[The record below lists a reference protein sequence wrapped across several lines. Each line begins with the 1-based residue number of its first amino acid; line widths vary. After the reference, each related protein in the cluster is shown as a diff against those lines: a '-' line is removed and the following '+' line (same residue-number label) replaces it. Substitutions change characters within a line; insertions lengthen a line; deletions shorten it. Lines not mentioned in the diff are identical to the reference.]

1 MKTIRECA
9 EICNCSKT
17 SITRLIKQLN
27 ITTIQDKNR
36 LLVSDED
43 TKKLQQHVGNIAP
56 NATQTAPDEIKI
68 AQKIETSIPENAPQ
82 QVETAPN
89 KMKTRTKIAPNTPE
103 TETQHAKTA
112 PNKTKTATKIA
123 PNTLEIETQQAKNAP
138 NETKTA
144 TKIETNAPENATQQ
158 AKNAPNC
165 TKTHQIET
173 ENATFNTNRNT
184 TSNADIIS
192 IYCETIELLKEQ
204 LKQKDKQIQSLQE
217 ENKLLIQSN
226 AFSLKQL
233 EEKNKAEAI
242 QKQEQ
247 EPDIKVYVEKSKAAP
262 SQEVVKKKK
271 KFILS
276 WFNKS

>member
-1 MKTIRECA
+1 MKTIKELAQMCG
-9 EICNCSKT
+9 CSKT
-17 SITRLIKQLN
+17 TINRLIRQLN

-43 TKKLQQHVGNIAP
+43 TKKLKQHIVNIAP
-56 NATQTAPDEIKI
+56 NAIQNAPDEIKI
-68 AQKIETSIPENAPQ
+68 APKIETSIPENA
-82 QVETAPN
+82 
-89 KMKTRTKIAPNTPE
+89 
-103 TETQHAKTA
+103 
-112 PNKTKTATKIA
+112 
-123 PNTLEIETQQAKNAP
+123 TQQAKNAT

-158 AKNAPNC
+158 AKNAPNRNKIAPNC
-165 TKTHQIET
+165 TKTHQTDTIKT
-173 ENATFNTNRNT
+173 AANI
-184 TSNADIIS
+184 DIVS
-192 IYCETIELLKEQ
+192 IYCETIEILKEQ

-226 AFSLKQL
+226 AFALKQL
-233 EEKNKAEAI
+233 EEKNEAEAI

-262 SQEVVKKKK
+262 PQEVVKKKK

>member
-1 MKTIRECA
+1 MKTIKELAQMCG
-9 EICNCSKT
+9 CSKT
-17 SITRLIKQLN
+17 TINRLIRQLN

-43 TKKLQQHVGNIAP
+43 TKKLKQHIVNIAP
-56 NATQTAPDEIKI
+56 NAIQNAPDEIKI
-68 AQKIETSIPENAPQ
+68 APKIETSIPENATQ
-82 QVETAPN
+82 Q
-89 KMKTRTKIAPNTPE
+89 
-103 TETQHAKTA
+103 AKNAT
-112 PNKTKTATKIA
+112 NETKTATKIETNA
-123 PNTLEIETQQAKNAP
+123 PENATQQAKTAP
-138 NETKTA
+138 DKTKTA

-158 AKNAPNC
+158 AKNAPNRNKIAPNC
-165 TKTHQIET
+165 TKTHQTDTIKT
-173 ENATFNTNRNT
+173 AANI
-184 TSNADIIS
+184 DIVS
-192 IYCETIELLKEQ
+192 IYCETIEILKEQ

-226 AFSLKQL
+226 AFALKQL
-233 EEKNKAEAI
+233 EEKNEAEAI

-262 SQEVVKKKK
+262 PQEVVKKKK

>member
-1 MKTIRECA
+1 MKTIKELAQMCG
-9 EICNCSKT
+9 CSKT
-17 SITRLIKQLN
+17 TINRFIRQLN

-68 AQKIETSIPENAPQ
+68 APKIETSITENAP
-82 QVETAPN
+82 
-89 KMKTRTKIAPNTPE
+89 
-103 TETQHAKTA
+103 
-112 PNKTKTATKIA
+112 
-123 PNTLEIETQQAKNAP
+123 QQAKNAP
-138 NETKTA
+138 NRN
-144 TKIETNAPENATQQ
+144 KI
-158 AKNAPNC
+158 APNC
-165 TKTHQIET
+165 TKTQQIET
-173 ENATFNTNRNT
+173 IKAAANI
-184 TSNADIIS
+184 DIVS
-192 IYCETIELLKEQ
+192 IYYETIEILKKQ

-226 AFSLKQL
+226 AFALKQL
-233 EEKNKAEAI
+233 EEKNEAEAI

-262 SQEVVKKKK
+262 PQEVVKKEK

>member
-1 MKTIRECA
+1 MKTIK
-9 EICNCSKT
+9 EIAQMCDCSKT
-17 SITRLIKQLN
+17 TINRLIRQLN
-27 ITTIQDKNR
+27 ITTVQDKNR

-68 AQKIETSIPENAPQ
+68 APKIETSITENAPQ

-89 KMKTRTKIAPNTPE
+89 K
-103 TETQHAKTA
+103 
-112 PNKTKTATKIA
+112 TKTATKI
-123 PNTLEIETQQAKNAP
+123 
-138 NETKTA
+138 
-144 TKIETNAPENATQQ
+144 ATQQ
-158 AKNAPNC
+158 AKNAPNRNKIAPNC
-165 TKTHQIET
+165 TKTQQIET
-173 ENATFNTNRNT
+173 IKAAANI
-184 TSNADIIS
+184 DIVS
-192 IYCETIELLKEQ
+192 IYYETIEILKEQ

-226 AFSLKQL
+226 AFALKQL
-233 EEKNKAEAI
+233 EEKNEAEAI

-262 SQEVVKKKK
+262 PQEVVKKKK

>member
-1 MKTIRECA
+1 MKTIKELA
-9 EICNCSKT
+9 QMCNCSKT
-17 SITRLIKQLN
+17 TINRLIRQLN
-27 ITTIQDKNR
+27 ITTMQDKNR

-43 TKKLQQHVGNIAP
+43 AEKLQQYVVNDVVNNAP
-56 NATQTAPDEIKI
+56 NATQTAPNEIKI
-68 AQKIETSIPENAPQ
+68 APKIETSIPENAPQ
-82 QVETAPN
+82 QVETATN
-89 KMKTRTKIAPNTPE
+89 K
-103 TETQHAKTA
+103 
-112 PNKTKTATKIA
+112 
-123 PNTLEIETQQAKNAP
+123 
-138 NETKTA
+138 TKTA

-158 AKNAPNC
+158 AKNAPNRNKIAPNC
-165 TKTHQIET
+165 TKTQHIET

-184 TSNADIIS
+184 TPNADIIS

-247 EPDIKVYVEKSKAAP
+247 EPDIKVYVEKSKEAP
-262 SQEVVKKKK
+262 PQEVVKKKK

-276 WFNKS
+276 WFK

>member
-1 MKTIRECA
+1 MKTIKELA
-9 EICNCSKT
+9 QICNCSKT
-17 SITRLIKQLN
+17 TISRLIRQLN
-27 ITTIQDKNR
+27 ITTVRDKNR

-43 TKKLQQHVGNIAP
+43 TKKLQQHIENIAS
-56 NATQTAPDEIKI
+56 NTIQNAPDEIKI
-68 AQKIETSIPENAPQ
+68 APKIATSIPENATQ
-82 QVETAPN
+82 QV
-89 KMKTRTKIAPNTPE
+89 
-103 TETQHAKTA
+103 KTA
-112 PNKTKTATKIA
+112 PDKTKIA
-123 PNTLEIETQQAKNAP
+123 PNTLEIETQQVKNAP

-158 AKNAPNC
+158 AKNAPNRNKIAPNC
-165 TKTHQIET
+165 TKTQHIET

-184 TSNADIIS
+184 TPNADIIS
-192 IYCETIELLKEQ
+192 IYCETIEILKEQ
-204 LKQKDKQIQSLQE
+204 LKQKDKQIQNLQE

-276 WFNKS
+276 WFNKP

>member
-1 MKTIRECA
+1 MKTIKELAQMCG
-9 EICNCSKT
+9 CSKT
-17 SITRLIKQLN
+17 TINRFIRQLN

-68 AQKIETSIPENAPQ
+68 APKIETSITENAP
-82 QVETAPN
+82 
-89 KMKTRTKIAPNTPE
+89 
-103 TETQHAKTA
+103 
-112 PNKTKTATKIA
+112 
-123 PNTLEIETQQAKNAP
+123 QQAKNAP
-138 NETKTA
+138 NRN
-144 TKIETNAPENATQQ
+144 KI
-158 AKNAPNC
+158 APNC
-165 TKTHQIET
+165 TKTQQIET
-173 ENATFNTNRNT
+173 IKAAANI
-184 TSNADIIS
+184 DIVS
-192 IYCETIELLKEQ
+192 IYYETIEILKKQ

-226 AFSLKQL
+226 AFALKQL
-233 EEKNKAEAI
+233 EEKNEAEAI

-262 SQEVVKKKK
+262 PQEVVKKKK

>member
-1 MKTIRECA
+1 MKTIKELA
-9 EICNCSKT
+9 QMCNCSKT
-17 SITRLIKQLN
+17 TINRLIRQLN
-27 ITTIQDKNR
+27 ITTMQDKNR

-43 TKKLQQHVGNIAP
+43 AEKLQQYVVNDVVNNAP

-68 AQKIETSIPENAPQ
+68 APKIETSTTENATQ
-82 QVETAPN
+82 QVE
-89 KMKTRTKIAPNTPE
+89 
-103 TETQHAKTA
+103 TA

-158 AKNAPNC
+158 AKNAPNRNKIAPNC
-165 TKTHQIET
+165 TKTQHIEPG
-173 ENATFNTNRNT
+173 NATFNTNRNT
-184 TSNADIIS
+184 PPNADIIS
-192 IYCETIELLKEQ
+192 IYCETIEILKEQ

-276 WFNKS
+276 WFNKP

>member
-56 NATQTAPDEIKI
+56 NATQTTPDEIKI
-68 AQKIETSIPENAPQ
+68 APKIETSIPENATQ
-82 QVETAPN
+82 QVE
-89 KMKTRTKIAPNTPE
+89 
-103 TETQHAKTA
+103 TA

-144 TKIETNAPENATQQ
+144 PKIETNATQQ
-158 AKNAPNC
+158 AKNAPNRNKIAPNC
-165 TKTHQIET
+165 TKTQHIET
-173 ENATFNTNRNT
+173 ENATFNTNRNIT
-184 TSNADIIS
+184 PNADIIS
-192 IYCETIELLKEQ
+192 IYCETIEILKEQ
-204 LKQKDKQIQSLQE
+204 LKQKDKQIQNLQE

-226 AFSLKQL
+226 AFALKQL
-233 EEKNKAEAI
+233 EEKNEAEAI
-242 QKQEQ
+242 QKQDQ
-247 EPDIKVYVEKSKAAP
+247 EPDIKVYVEKSKSVP
-262 SQEVVKKKK
+262 PHEVVKKKK

-276 WFNKS
+276 WFNKL

>member
-1 MKTIRECA
+1 MKTIKELA
-9 EICNCSKT
+9 QMCNCSKT
-17 SITRLIKQLN
+17 TINRLIRQLN
-27 ITTIQDKNR
+27 ITTMQDKNR

-43 TKKLQQHVGNIAP
+43 AEKLQQYVVNDVVNYAP
-56 NATQTAPDEIKI
+56 NATQTAPNEIKI
-68 AQKIETSIPENAPQ
+68 APKIETSIPENAPQ
-82 QVETAPN
+82 QVETA
-89 KMKTRTKIAPNTPE
+89 T
-103 TETQHAKTA
+103 
-112 PNKTKTATKIA
+112 NKTKTATNK
-123 PNTLEIETQQAKNAP
+123 
-138 NETKTA
+138 TKTA

-158 AKNAPNC
+158 AKNAPNRNKIAPNC
-165 TKTHQIET
+165 TKTQHIET

-184 TSNADIIS
+184 TPNADIIS

-247 EPDIKVYVEKSKAAP
+247 EPDIKVYVEKSKEAP
-262 SQEVVKKKK
+262 PQEVVKKKK

-276 WFNKS
+276 WFK